1 VDGQPEPPAHLDQDQ
16 RERNRDAETPV
27 QDVVEKTVPRLVV
40 LLGVSPEPLLLEQE
54 LAQAVETTERISLGS
69 GGFGLRRQAVEPVE
83 VFLDVQIRILGSG
96 NQERRDREVDLGL
109 RALNGGGELGQ
120 RWVAPNTKT
129 SRLP

>member
-1 VDGQPEPPAHLDQDQ
+1 MDGQPEPPAHLDQDQ

-69 GGFGLRRQAVEPVE
+69 GGCGLRRQAVEPVE

>member
-1 VDGQPEPPAHLDQDQ
+1 MDGQPEPPTHLNHDE
-16 RERNRDAETPV
+16 REGNRDAETPV
-27 QDVVEKTVPRLVV
+27 QDVVEKSVPRLVV

-54 LAQAVETTERISLGS
+54 LAQAVEAAERISLGS

-96 NQERRDREVDLGL
+96 DQERRDREVDLGL

-120 RWVAPNTKT
+120 RWVGPNTKP